1 MMHHAVYNRRGDDG
15 VSEVIAEVFEVNVL
29 CGVYGYA
36 ESAFRGRRI
45 PVMLTLFY
53 SA

>member
-1 MMHHAVYNRRGDDG
+1 MHHAVYNRRGDDG

-36 ESAFRGRRI
+36 ERMILHRI
-45 PVMLTLFY
+45 IT
-53 SA
+53 